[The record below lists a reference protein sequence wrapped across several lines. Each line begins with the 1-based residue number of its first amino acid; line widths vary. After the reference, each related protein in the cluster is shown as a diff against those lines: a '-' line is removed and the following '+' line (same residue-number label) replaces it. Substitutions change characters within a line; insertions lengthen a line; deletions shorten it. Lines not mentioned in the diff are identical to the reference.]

1 MTSPFDLVLTNG
13 TVIDGSGGPRR
24 PAAVAVR
31 GGAIA
36 AVGDVPPDAGKA
48 VVDVRGLIVAPGFI
62 DVHTHSDIS
71 LIVDPRA
78 QSKIRQGVTTE
89 VVGNCSYSPAPITD
103 RNRAQMVEREY
114 FRQRGAE
121 YEWSWSTMGEY
132 MEVLERQGTALNVA
146 TIVGHA
152 PIRSAV
158 MGYDKRYAT
167 PAELDAMKE
176 LLVQALDDGVWGL
189 STGLI
194 YPPSSYADT
203 EELVELMKAAAPR
216 GGMYCS
222 HIRGEGVSL
231 LRAVA
236 EAIEIG
242 ERSGAPV
249 QISHL
254 KAQGEA
260 HWGRVNQALA
270 LIEAAQDRGQD
281 VAFDVYPYTAGF
293 TGLTALV
300 PDWAQD
306 GGTEAMLA
314 RIDDPKTRARM
325 EADMASPH
333 VGFDRVMVSAVP
345 SKANAPLVGKTIT
358 AVADERRITAAAAA
372 LDLLREEAGD
382 VSIILFAMDEADV
395 RTVLRHR
402 SAMIGSDGMAIS
414 PEPPLGTGSP
424 HPRWYGTFPRML
436 GHYARDERLFSLEAA
451 VHKMTGIAAERFG
464 LRSKGVIE
472 PGRDADMVVFDA
484 DRIRDTATY
493 EAPHSFPAGIIHV
506 LVNGEFAVRDS
517 AQTEALAGEVLRR
530 ERTA

>member
-24 PAAVAVR
+24 SAAVGVR

-36 AVGDVPPDAGKA
+36 AVGEIPPDAGEA

-158 MGYDKRYAT
+158 MGYGKRYAT

-203 EELVELMKAAAPR
+203 EELVELMNAAASH

-260 HWGRVNQALA
+260 HWGRVN
-270 LIEAAQDRGQD
+270 
-281 VAFDVYPYTAGF
+281 
-293 TGLTALV
+293 
-300 PDWAQD
+300 
-306 GGTEAMLA
+306 
-314 RIDDPKTRARM
+314 
-325 EADMASPH
+325 
-333 VGFDRVMVSAVP
+333 
-345 SKANAPLVGKTIT
+345 
-358 AVADERRITAAAAA
+358 
-372 LDLLREEAGD
+372 
-382 VSIILFAMDEADV
+382 
-395 RTVLRHR
+395 
-402 SAMIGSDGMAIS
+402 
-414 PEPPLGTGSP
+414 
-424 HPRWYGTFPRML
+424 
-436 GHYARDERLFSLEAA
+436 
-451 VHKMTGIAAERFG
+451 
-464 LRSKGVIE
+464 
-472 PGRDADMVVFDA
+472 
-484 DRIRDTATY
+484 
-493 EAPHSFPAGIIHV
+493 
-506 LVNGEFAVRDS
+506 
-517 AQTEALAGEVLRR
+517 
-530 ERTA
+530 